1 MVLSVFMSSVSSDGI
16 LVGESSRRAAAGRAE
31 LLAKKAENEPL
42 QVCPL
47 SAYRSPR
54 YFFYIIQNV
63 LTQKRYVG
71 ICANLERRLQQHSIA
86 ENTFLGPG
94 SKTLVRSGEVEGAA
108 DLKTAA
114 RRE

>member
-1 MVLSVFMSSVSSDGI
+1 MRRLSSYSVAW
-16 LVGESSRRAAAGRAE
+16 LKLGRAIFYAVG
-31 LLAKKAENEPL
+31 LFLM
-42 QVCPL
+42 
-47 SAYRSPR
+47 RSPAR
-54 YFFYIIQNV
+54 GVKYFFYIIQNV

-108 DLKTAA
+108 DLKTEA